1 MRAIAVF
8 VSLAASQAAALSCL
22 PTDVATS
29 YRQADAAEE
38 EFVIA
43 LGRFSFDAMAL
54 KPLPPA
60 NDTPPSREV
69 TARFTGGLF
78 TGRNFSFETEVD
90 VTIEA
95 LCHGPWCASMVPEV
109 ESLAFIERQGDT
121 YALTISPCGGRLFS
135 EPAQAQL
142 DQIVACHSGGS
153 CPSAF
158 D

>member
-1 MRAIAVF
+1 MRAIAF
-8 VSLAASQAAALSCL
+8 FLSLAASQAAALSCL

-38 EFVIA
+38 VFVIA

-54 KPLPPA
+54 EPLSPA
-60 NDTPPSREV
+60 NNNPPTREV

-95 LCHGPWCASMVPEV
+95 LCYGPWCASMVPDV

-121 YALTISPCGGRLFS
+121 YRLAIDPCGGRLFS
-135 EPAQAQL
+135 EPTQAQL
-142 DQIVACHSGGS
+142 DQIAACHKGGS
-153 CPSAF
+153 CPSVF